1 MIFIGVGSNIDA
13 EKNIPKALKLL
24 SNKCLI
30 VKMSSLYLNEPFG
43 YKKQDWFLNMVVSLE
58 TSLNPFELLEY
69 LQSIEKKLERKRTIK
84 NGPRTIDLDILLFDD
99 WIIQSD
105 RLTIPHLQIYERDF
119 VRIPLGEINGY

>member
-84 NGPRTIDLDILLFDD
+84 NGLRTIDLDILLFDD

>member
-69 LQSIEKKLERKRTIK
+69 LQSIENMGSQSMRT
-84 NGPRTIDLDILLFDD
+84 
-99 WIIQSD
+99 
-105 RLTIPHLQIYERDF
+105 
-119 VRIPLGEINGY
+119 